1 MKVTFK
7 RTGGFAGVARS
18 VALDTDSMTA
28 EDAAELKTLVASAN
42 EAPPGAVAAPR
53 PDRLEYVITIEG
65 EGSTRV
71 LRAGDKASPPVQQLI
86 DYLSGAASRH
96 VRDEVK
102 QRRRVSVNRHGSDR
116 KGH

>member
-7 RTGGFAGVARS
+7 RTGGFAGVTRS

-42 EAPPGAVAAPR
+42 EAPRGAGAAPG
-53 PDRLEYVITIEG
+53 PDRFEYVITIEG
-65 EGSTRV
+65 EGRTRV
-71 LRAGDKASPPVQQLI
+71 LRAGDTASPPVQRLI
-86 DYLSGAASRH
+86 DYLSGAASRQ

-102 QRRRVSVNRHGSDR
+102 ERRRVTANRHGSDR
-116 KGH
+116 KEH